1 MKIDHHQKR
10 LNAIKLKYV
19 FFPKKC
25 MICREEYRKERMYR
39 VDRWV
44 VNQRVLECWY
54 CQRCIHSKEELLNAP
69 SFKKPTSFNEIFP
82 LRTRS
87 ETIVFP
93 VMWISL
99 ITVLRPSLIT
109 NVTKTPSGLFSTV

>member
-39 VDRWV
+39 VDRWI

-54 CQRCIHSKEELLNAP
+54 CQHCIHSKEELLNKIDTDYGCGIAFVDEWP
-69 SFKKPTSFNEIFP
+69 NYKEKRMPKIPRGEP
-82 LRTRS
+82 WR
-87 ETIVFP
+87 V
-93 VMWISL
+93 
-99 ITVLRPSLIT
+99 
-109 NVTKTPSGLFSTV
+109 